1 MILVIPDRVR
11 SDRRAAAHRVK
22 GAGTVIWSVPASP
35 MTCGGFE
42 SNSPRPSPLW
52 EAHRGA
58 TFSLPTEEG
67 YCRMR
72 ESAVQYYR
80 CPESGKPFGLQ
91 QSRCDGQEVVSGH
104 LLSSAGT
111 SYVIADGVP
120 DFTYPPTLHSADR
133 KARAFYDG
141 RVADYDRY
149 LPLTFHTFGEDEEA
163 VRRNMI
169 DRLRLKPD
177 ACVLEVG
184 CGTGRDSIQI
194 AGRIPDG
201 QLFCQDIS
209 SAMLARCRE
218 RLSGSPAKVEFSVAN
233 ASYLPFADNVFD
245 AVFQF
250 GGVGEFADIP
260 RFFQEVARVT
270 RPGGRVVV
278 GDESMPPWLRETEFA
293 KILTFTNPQFAA
305 PLPLEHLPI
314 QARNVNLQWIIG
326 GTFYLIDFSV
336 EEGTPPAN
344 LNFPIPG
351 PRGGTHTTRYFG
363 QLEGVTA
370 ETKALA
376 LRAREKQNI
385 SMHDWLDAVVRQA
398 AEQALRDTKE

>member
-1 MILVIPDRVR
+1 M
-11 SDRRAAAHRVK
+11 
-22 GAGTVIWSVPASP
+22 
-35 MTCGGFE
+35 
-42 SNSPRPSPLW
+42 W
-52 EAHRGA
+52 EARRGA
-58 TFSLPTEEG
+58 TFSLPVEEG

-72 ESAVQYYR
+72 ESAVQFYR
-80 CPESGKPFGLQ
+80 CPESGEPFILQ
-91 QSRCDGQEVVSGH
+91 EPQVNGKEIIDGR
-104 LLSSAGT
+104 LLSSTGT
-111 SYVIADGVP
+111 LYVIADGVP
-120 DFTYPPTLHSADR
+120 DFTFPRTLPPADR

-149 LPLTFHTFGEDEEA
+149 LPLTFHTFGEDEAE
-163 VRRNMI
+163 VRRDMI
-169 DRLRLKPD
+169 DRLHLKSD
-177 ACVLEVG
+177 SCVLEIG

-201 QLFCQDIS
+201 RLFCQDIS
-209 SAMLARCRE
+209 PAMLARCRE
-218 RLSGSPAKVEFSVAN
+218 RLSGSSAKVEFSVAN
-233 ASYLPFADNVFD
+233 ASYLPFADDMFD

-250 GGVGEFADIP
+250 GGVGEFADVP
-260 RFFQEVARVT
+260 RFFQEAARVT

-305 PLPLEHLPI
+305 PLPLEHLPVE
-314 QARNVNLQWIIG
+314 ARKVNLQWIIG

-336 EEGTPPAN
+336 EDGAPPAD

-351 PRGGTHTTRYFG
+351 PRGGTHTTRFFG

-376 LRAREKQNI
+376 LRAREKQNV

-398 AEQALRDTKE
+398 AEKALRDNDE